1 MNGHAFQDSQRFVLA
16 MSTKTHILQY
26 TQTRLIY
33 DGTLFIKCEIITDMP
48 ICFNTAHTEKRNFG
62 SSRCASRILKI
73 SHQQLQEM
81 PQVVAKR
88 KKSIFLDPNRVP
100 VALYI
105 PNLVGYLR
113 FIFLFAFLFYFSK
126 SVSVKLNARRRFV
139 FNTKPFE
146 QEYDL
151 AAYSLLTSLA
161 LDFIDGPLARRFD
174 MCSQFG
180 DLRHVVIISAIT
192 VVFPRQNSTQLFG
205 RVNMIVN
212 TVHCL
217 AALIYMGKF
226 GHYFKHSKSGRNIV
240 MDVIESNNYWN
251 IASVLWGCNYMAV
264 PLIKLSYASSHGL
277 SPTESTG
284 FVNICDFLGMCVAAS
299 HSSCLRR
306 CVFVCVIR
314 RRSSS
319 W

>member
-1 MNGHAFQDSQRFVLA
+1 
-16 MSTKTHILQY
+16 
-26 TQTRLIY
+26 
-33 DGTLFIKCEIITDMP
+33 
-48 ICFNTAHTEKRNFG
+48 
-62 SSRCASRILKI
+62 
-73 SHQQLQEM
+73 M

-88 KKSIFLDPNRVP
+88 KKSFFLDPNRVP

-180 DLRHVVIISAIT
+180 DLNDHVCDHLTMIAAVYFT
-192 VVFPRQNSTQLFG
+192 TDTTQLFG

-299 HSSCLRR
+299 YI
-306 CVFVCVIR
+306 VAD
-314 RRSSS
+314 
-319 W
+319 WY